1 MAARRSSGKAR
12 KANRKSPD
20 NVPISDLTSE
30 DAATRR
36 AALERA
42 VRRKVETE
50 KRAHQIVERFLE
62 NNITAD
68 FLLECAQFISPSH
81 YKDVVEERSI
91 IKQCGYPICN
101 KRLENV
107 PKQKYKISTR
117 TNKVYDITERKC
129 FCSDFCYRASKY
141 YEAQIPET
149 PLWSRDVESPPVI
162 KLLKEG
168 KSGHSGEEVK
178 LADRHL
184 RPSEIEKPK
193 RVIKDG
199 DSSSSDSETDDRA
212 PEQAFVSTIISTA
225 EPSFDKSES
234 VQESLHN
241 AQRDETP
248 DMVDINKNVSEIA
261 ERLNTCSI
269 FDHQKTVDCQGKDLG
284 HASKKAPV
292 NMAENSQSTES
303 SMVDTAGVTQRAV
316 SKTGAEHLRRLISKS
331 RSSQTALKD
340 KISPVAV
347 KGSMLDI
354 LTQTLNEWK
363 SEETLNYFFG
373 TSYVIEPLVPIED
386 VPIASDQ
393 TEELDEDDISFE
405 AIKDTN
411 SARLNECLPFQNDNN
426 VSNPLPDFGK
436 LKKETKCMELRVQ
449 EFFRGQYVL
458 PEEVENERLEES
470 KSASKKAEAPWAP
483 LLPLVDSCSQQ
494 KIRRRIVL
502 EKLKKVLPA
511 ILVPLQIPYSD
522 VSKQLHNLVKT
533 FRFTNKNINHTIPE
547 WSIIAI
553 VLLSALLPTMP
564 LYKDSQKN
572 PVYTEFTSRLLEEL
586 HFHSEDLE
594 FLKKNF
600 ASNTLSSSSV

>member
-1 MAARRSSGKAR
+1 MAATRSSGKAR
-12 KANRKSPD
+12 KAHKKSPG
-20 NVPISDLTSE
+20 NVPISNLTSE
-30 DAATRR
+30 DAAARR

-68 FLLECAQFISPSH
+68 FLLECAQYISPSH
-81 YKDVVEERSI
+81 YKDTIEERSI
-91 IKQCGYPICN
+91 IKQCGYPICD
-101 KRLENV
+101 KRLQNV

-149 PLWSRDVESPPVI
+149 PLWSREVESPPVI

-178 LADRHL
+178 LADRNL

-193 RVIKDG
+193 REGKDG
-199 DSSSSDSETDDRA
+199 DSSSSDGETDDRA
-212 PEQAFVSTIISTA
+212 PEQAFVSSIISTT
-225 EPSFDKSES
+225 EPSFDRSES
-234 VQESLHN
+234 VQESLHT
-241 AQRDETP
+241 AQHDETP
-248 DMVDINKNVSEIA
+248 DMVAINQNVSEIA

-269 FDHQKTVDCQGKDLG
+269 IDHEKTVDCRETDLSQ
-284 HASKKAPV
+284 ASKKAPV
-292 NMAENSQSTES
+292 NITENGQSTDS
-303 SMVDTAGVTQRAV
+303 AMVDTAGVTQRAV

-331 RSSQTALKD
+331 RSSQTALQD
-340 KISPVAV
+340 NIPPVAV
-347 KGSMLDI
+347 KRSMLDI
-354 LTQTLNEWK
+354 LKQTLNEWK
-363 SEETLNYFFG
+363 SEETLKYFFG
-373 TSYVIEPLVPIED
+373 TSYVIEPPVPKEE

-393 TEELDEDDISFE
+393 TEELDEDDIGFE
-405 AIKDTN
+405 AIKDT
-411 SARLNECLPFQNDNN
+411 SPAHLNECLPFQNDNN

-449 EFFRGQYVL
+449 EFFGGQYVL
-458 PEEVENERLEES
+458 PEEVENGRLEES
-470 KSASKKAEAPWAP
+470 KSATRKAEAPWAP
-483 LLPLVDSCSQQ
+483 PLPLVDSCSQQ
-494 KIRRRIVL
+494 QIRRRIVL
-502 EKLKKVLPA
+502 EKLKKVLPG

-522 VSKQLHNLVKT
+522 VSKELHNLVKT
-533 FRFTNKNINHTIPE
+533 FRFSNKNITHAIPE

-564 LYKDSQKN
+564 EYKDSQKN
-572 PVYTEFTSRLLEEL
+572 PVYTEFISRLLEEL
-586 HFHSEDLE
+586 QFHSEDLE
-594 FLKKNF
+594 FLKKSF
-600 ASNTLSSSSV
+600 ASNTLCSS